1 LFVRY
6 HAGAA
11 PARMV
16 CVARGALCQE
26 PNFAGG
32 NAASRHLFHRE
43 EGIDLRLPPAATTQV
58 VVEEAAT
65 QVSSVWTACCWVD
78 LDENL
83 VLTSVSVSQEA
94 GIDMN
99 RLILRVDFRPR
110 RMGIDD
116 ESNQVT
122 EGHLVDALA
131 HTGDEGRGTLR

>member
-1 LFVRY
+1 MKSGLNV
-6 HAGAA
+6 G
-11 PARMV
+11 V
-16 CVARGALCQE
+16 CFWLPIVCRAQVARSAVAHE
-26 PNFAGG
+26 K
-32 NAASRHLFHRE
+32 
-43 EGIDLRLPPAATTQV
+43 T
-58 VVEEAAT
+58 
-65 QVSSVWTACCWVD
+65 
-78 LDENL
+78 
-83 VLTSVSVSQEA
+83 